1 MFKVFLSLLVP
12 EPADSP
18 LSEILAPPPLFRDS
32 QFFELL
38 SQKAKLKI
46 FVMLQDSKE
55 KKQDFQKYI
64 QHNDT
69 LILSSQNIYIK
80 ALNKQHGIDTCNHYM
95 TQGCII

>member
-1 MFKVFLSLLVP
+1 
-12 EPADSP
+12 
-18 LSEILAPPPLFRDS
+18 
-32 QFFELL
+32 
-38 SQKAKLKI
+38 
-46 FVMLQDSKE
+46 MLQDSKE